1 MEQIATA
8 MSNYAMYGQHS
19 GDRAMTRY
27 KYDIGKMVENND
39 ITTGPGRYYLGVP
52 NAYGNAAFVP
62 DATIRMQKWGAA
74 HDMSSTKT
82 DVESDLRNIS
92 RPTTKSACGQYDP
105 AQGAARH
112 LTPMPETAFPRVYER
127 LVDPPCTLRG
137 SGWNRWEWL
146 CQNPQET
153 ALIPFENAVNTQQYQ
168 KDAYHP
174 QIAQPLASSPAAY
187 SHAALCGRIYLD
199 AAVPVARA
207 GVGPEAGS
215 NEIRSAS
222 AKAPMGAAARE
233 AVRPGA
239 LPSSS
244 KGDAW
249 ANITSRRPAD
259 WADRERAAT
268 GYLAPPPPF
277 TVA

>member
-1 MEQIATA
+1 MEQIAMM
-8 MSNYAMYGQHS
+8 MSNYTMYGQHT

-39 ITTGPGRYYLGVP
+39 ITTGPGRYRLGVP

-82 DVESDLRNIS
+82 DVESDLLNIS

-105 AQGAARH
+105 AQGSRH

-137 SGWNRWEWL
+137 TGWNRWEWL
-146 CQNPQET
+146 CQNPQEMAT
-153 ALIPFENAVNTQQYQ
+153 IPFEYGVNTQQFQ
-168 KDAYHP
+168 KDVYLP
-174 QIAQPLASSPAAY
+174 QISKPLATSPAAY
-187 SHAALCGRIYLD
+187 SHAALCGRVYLD
-199 AAVPVARA
+199 PAVPVARP

-215 NEIRSAS
+215 NEIRGVG
-222 AKAPMGAAARE
+222 AKAPMGSVARE
-233 AVRPGA
+233 ALRVAAVPAGEE
-239 LPSSS
+239 
-244 KGDAW
+244 GTAW
-249 ANITSRRPAD
+249 AGVTSRRPTG
-259 WADRERAAT
+259 WVDRERAAT
-268 GYLAPPPPF
+268 GVLAPPPPF